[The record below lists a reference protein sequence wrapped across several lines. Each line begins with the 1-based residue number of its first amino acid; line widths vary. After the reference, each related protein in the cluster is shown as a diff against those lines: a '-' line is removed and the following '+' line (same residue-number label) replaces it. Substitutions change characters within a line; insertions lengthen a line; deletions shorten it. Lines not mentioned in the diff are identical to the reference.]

1 MIFRYVP
8 PPFLYAPDIDLY
20 QRSDG
25 ELPMAGPP
33 LNFYG
38 SDTYHLSSLIGTHE
52 YILYS
57 ADMEFL
63 TSNWTKIKLATDF
76 TVRKLDHTGLL
87 HVTGASDW
95 GRYSQGGR
103 NTAANALM
111 YRSLIAGSI
120 MAGWANDTSG
130 SGAKWTRQAQALKA
144 AINTTALNWDAS
156 VG

>member
-1 MIFRYVP
+1 
-8 PPFLYAPDIDLY
+8 
-20 QRSDG
+20 
-25 ELPMAGPP
+25 MAGPP

-57 ADMEFL
+57 ADMKFL
-63 TSNWTKIKLATDF
+63 TSNWAKIKLAIDF
-76 TVRKLDHTGLL
+76 TVKKIDSTGLL

-95 GRYSQGGR
+95 ARFNQGGR

-111 YRSLIAGSI
+111 YRSLITGSI
-120 MAGWANDTSG
+120 MAGWAKDTSV
-130 SGAKWTRQAQALKA
+130 SATKWISQAQALKA
-144 AINTTALNWDAS
+144 AINTTALNWDPS

>member
-1 MIFRYVP
+1 
-8 PPFLYAPDIDLY
+8 
-20 QRSDG
+20 
-25 ELPMAGPP
+25 MAGPP

-57 ADMEFL
+57 ADMNFL
-63 TSNWTKIKLATDF
+63 TSNWTKIKLATNF
-76 TVRKLDHTGLL
+76 TVRKLDHAGLL

-95 GRYSQGGR
+95 GRYNQGGR

-120 MAGWANDTSG
+120 MASWVKDTSA
-130 SGAKWTRQAQALKA
+130 SATEWARQAQALKA
-144 AINTTALNWDAS
+144 AINKTALNWDAS

>member
-1 MIFRYVP
+1 
-8 PPFLYAPDIDLY
+8 
-20 QRSDG
+20 
-25 ELPMAGPP
+25 MAGPP

-57 ADMEFL
+57 ADMDFL
-63 TSNWTKIKLATDF
+63 TSNWAKIKLAIDF
-76 TVRKLDHTGLL
+76 TVRKIDCTGLL

-95 GRYSQGGR
+95 GRYNQGGR

-120 MAGWANDTSG
+120 MAGWVKDTSA
-130 SGAKWTRQAQALKA
+130 SATTWMRRAQALKA